1 MLLIRLILVL
11 LGITAMVML
20 GMYLLY
26 DDQKYLQYFKKIL
39 KYSLYLV
46 LLVVMMFVLRRLL
59 YV

>member
-46 LLVVMMFVLRRLL
+46 LLVVVMFVLRRLL

>member
-20 GMYLLY
+20 GMYLLF

>member
-20 GMYLLY
+20 GLYLLY

-46 LLVVMMFVLRRLL
+46 LLVVVMFVLRRLL